1 MKPWLETVSIPAS
14 QSCLIY
20 DRQLPEF
27 GFNWH
32 FHPEYELTLT
42 LHSEGKRFVGGSVEE
57 YTDGDLVLVGPN
69 LPHAWQS
76 QSTTNKGKMHQAVVC
91 WFTQS
96 WIEGLIQLMPEYS
109 SLPSIL
115 SRASGG
121 LVFDQGVSTDLRQT
135 ILSLTHI
142 SQAEKMLTL
151 QRILL
156 HLSTQKPSSSRVLNP
171 ERLPEPDYDKSRT
184 ASILFWLQQH
194 YVEPIRL
201 APLCHHVHLS
211 ESQLQRIFKR
221 STGVSISHYVARLRI
236 AKACSLLT
244 ESDLTMT
251 DIAAQSGFFD
261 SAHFSRSFSRTVGLS
276 PTQYRKHHKDLV
288 QHRPDR
294 HAALSIQ

>member
-1 MKPWLETVSIPAS
+1 MKPWLETVSIDTS

-42 LHSEGKRFVGGSVEE
+42 LDSEGKRFVGGSVEQ

-76 QSTTNKGKMHQAVVC
+76 QSTTNQDNTHRAVVC

-96 WIEGLIQLMPEYS
+96 WIEGLIQLMPEYNSLS
-109 SLPSIL
+109 SMLFQ
-115 SRASGG
+115 ASGG
-121 LVFDQGVSTDLRQT
+121 LAFNQHISKDLRNV
-135 ILSLTHI
+135 ILTLPHI
-142 SQAEKMLTL
+142 SKAAKVLTL
-151 QRILL
+151 QSILL
-156 HLSTQKPSSSRVLNP
+156 NLATQEATCSRILNP
-171 ERLPEPDYDKSRT
+171 ERLPKPDYDKNRM
-184 ASILFWLQQH
+184 ARILAWLHQH
-194 YVEPIRL
+194 YNDPIRL
-201 APLCHHVHLS
+201 APLCQNIHLS

-244 ESDLTMT
+244 ETDLAMA
-251 DIAAQSGFFD
+251 DIAVQSGFFD
-261 SAHFSRSFSRTVGLS
+261 SAHFSRSFSKTVGIT
-276 PTQYRKHHKDLV
+276 PTQYRRQHKDLV
-288 QHRPDR
+288 HHTPDR
-294 HAALSIQ
+294 NLGL

>member
-1 MKPWLETVSIPAS
+1 MKPWLETVSIPTS

-42 LHSEGKRFVGGSVEE
+42 LDSEGKRFVGGSVEQ

-76 QSTTNKGKMHQAVVC
+76 QSTTNQGNTHRAVVC

-96 WIEGLIQLMPEYS
+96 WIEGLIQLIPEYNSLS
-109 SLPSIL
+109 SML
-115 SRASGG
+115 SQASGG
-121 LVFDQGVSTDLRQT
+121 LAFNQDISKDLRDI
-135 ILSLTHI
+135 ILTLPHI
-142 SQAEKMLTL
+142 SQAEKVLTL
-151 QRILL
+151 QSILL
-156 HLSTQKPSSSRVLNP
+156 NLATQEATCSRILNP
-171 ERLPEPDYDKSRT
+171 ERLPEPDYDKNRMTSVL
-184 ASILFWLQQH
+184 AWLHQH
-194 YVEPIRL
+194 YDDPIRL
-201 APLCHHVHLS
+201 APLCQNIHLS

-244 ESDLTMT
+244 ETDLAMT
-251 DIAAQSGFFD
+251 DIAVQSGFFD
-261 SAHFSRSFSRTVGLS
+261 SAHFSRSFSKTVGIT
-276 PTQYRKHHKDLV
+276 PTQYRRHHKDLV
-288 QHRPDR
+288 HHTPDR
-294 HAALSIQ
+294 NLEL